1 MSDAIHISGA
11 GPAGLAAAITIARAG
26 GRAVVHERQT
36 GVGMRF
42 HGDYQGIENWTRD
55 GDVLEELA
63 GIGIEPT
70 FDAAPFRELV
80 LFGPKGRQRSVRS
93 STPLFYL
100 VKRGKEPGTLDASL
114 AEQAVRLGAELRLS
128 DRVRTLE
135 DGGIVAEGPRST
147 DAIAVGYVFETSA
160 ADGAYG
166 VVSDELAPKGYAY
179 LIVHAGRGTLAT
191 VLFEDFHSERT
202 YLERTVEFYKSH
214 VGIPMT
220 GARRFGGRANAHLPG
235 RATRGK
241 LLYVGEA
248 AGFQD
253 ALWGFG
259 MRYAMLSGHLA
270 GRALVDASPAAYDSA
285 WEARL
290 GGLLKTSIV
299 NRYVVSHIG
308 NFGYSVA
315 LALAGRSSDLRSWLH
330 RLYAPSWW
338 KRRLFPLA
346 QRWARLKPPPAA
358 CVLEGC
364 TCTWCRCQHDSVG
377 DSVSGGAFHAET
389 P

>member
-42 HGDYQGIENWTRD
+42 HGDYQGIEN
-55 GDVLEELA
+55 
-63 GIGIEPT
+63 
-70 FDAAPFRELV
+70 
-80 LFGPKGRQRSVRS
+80 
-93 STPLFYL
+93 
-100 VKRGKEPGTLDASL
+100 
-114 AEQAVRLGAELRLS
+114 
-128 DRVRTLE
+128 
-135 DGGIVAEGPRST
+135 
-147 DAIAVGYVFETSA
+147 SA

-191 VLFEDFHSERT
+191 VLFEDFHSERM
-202 YLERTVEFYKSH
+202 YLERTLDFYKSH

-220 GARRFGGRANAHLPG
+220 NARRFGGRANAHVSD

-270 GRALVDASPAAYDSA
+270 GRALVDASPAAYDLA

-290 GGLLKTSIV
+290 GDLLRTSIV
-299 NRYVVSHIG
+299 NRYIVNHIG

-315 LALAGRSSDLRSWLH
+315 LALAARPSDLRSWLH

-338 KRRLFPLA
+338 TRRLFPLA

-358 CVLEGC
+358 CVVESC
-364 TCTWCRCQHDSVG
+364 TCTWCRCQHESE
-377 DSVSGGAFHAET
+377 SETASGGTLSAQA

>member
-1 MSDAIHISGA
+1 M
-11 GPAGLAAAITIARAG
+11 
-26 GRAVVHERQT
+26 
-36 GVGMRF
+36 
-42 HGDYQGIENWTRD
+42 
-55 GDVLEELA
+55 
-63 GIGIEPT
+63 
-70 FDAAPFRELV
+70 
-80 LFGPKGRQRSVRS
+80 RS
-93 STPLFYL
+93 STPLLYL
-100 VKRGKEPGTLDASL
+100 VKRGTGPGTLDASL
-114 AEQAVRLGAELRLS
+114 AEQAVRLGAELRFS

-135 DGGIVAEGPRST
+135 AGGIVAEGPRST

-220 GARRFGGRANAHLPG
+220 DVRRFGGRANAHVPCQ
-235 RATRGK
+235 ATRGK

-270 GRALVDASPAAYDSA
+270 GRALVDADPAAYDPA

-290 GGLLKTSIV
+290 GGLLRTSVV
-299 NRYVVSHIG
+299 NRYIVNHVG
-308 NFGYSVA
+308 KLGYLVA
-315 LALAGRSSDLRSWLH
+315 LALAARSSDLRSWLH

-338 KRRLFPLA
+338 KLSLFPLA
-346 QRWARLKPPPAA
+346 RRWARLKPPVAA
-358 CVLEGC
+358 CVVEGC
-364 TCTWCRCQHDSVG
+364 ACTWCRCQHDAES
-377 DSVSGGAFHAET
+377 DSVRSRALDEDT
-389 P
+389 S